1 MNNKLNLFAVAGTVA
16 VSLLA
21 TAALTTRA
29 DTPRGSCTGQAPD
42 GSTIP
47 SHDIALVHRFDL
59 PGKLAWGK
67 ISIKLDSAGWR
78 VGDIDGP
85 RANPA
90 QMSVALGAMR
100 AIEIGTRCTGWVEG
114 PTAYPCGFAVR
125 ELGFSRE
132 TDDRQ
137 AAIAMDWTPVPQRA
151 QIAIDA
157 RPQADMKGLL
167 APVLDT
173 PRFVRLLVSAQQFGN
188 PDKSI
193 GDKIEFEVR
202 VVSNPLVP
210 SLFDRKSGLL
220 TVCGGGQSRP
230 V

>member
-1 MNNKLNLFAVAGTVA
+1 MKNKINLLSVAGTVA
-16 VSLLA
+16 VSVLA
-21 TAALTTRA
+21 TAAFTTRA
-29 DTPRGSCTGQAPD
+29 DTSRVPCSVQALD
-42 GSTIP
+42 GSAIP
-47 SHDIALVHRFDL
+47 SHDIALVHRFNL
-59 PGKLAWGK
+59 PEKLAWGK
-67 ISIKLDSAGWR
+67 VSIKLDSAGWR
-78 VGDIDGP
+78 VGDVDGP

-100 AIEIGTRCTGWVEG
+100 AIEIGSRCTGWVEG

-125 ELGFSRE
+125 ELGFSRQ

-137 AAIAMDWTPVPQRA
+137 AAIAMDWTPDPQRA
-151 QIAIDA
+151 QAAIAA

-188 PDKSI
+188 LEKAASDKL
-193 GDKIEFEVR
+193 EFEVR

-210 SLFDRKSGLL
+210 SLFDRKSGLV
-220 TVCGGGQSRP
+220 TMCGGGQSRLA
-230 V
+230 

>member
-1 MNNKLNLFAVAGTVA
+1 MKNKLNHFSLAGAVAI
-16 VSLLA
+16 SILA
-21 TAALTTRA
+21 AAAFTTRA
-29 DTPRGSCTGQAPD
+29 DTPRVPCSAEAPD
-42 GSTIP
+42 GGAILSQ
-47 SHDIALVHRFDL
+47 DIALVHRFDL

-137 AAIAMDWTPVPQRA
+137 AAIAMDWTPDPQRA
-151 QIAIDA
+151 QAAITA

-173 PRFVRLLVSAQQFGN
+173 PRFVRLRVSAQQFGN
-188 PDKSI
+188 PEKST
-193 GDKIEFEVR
+193 GDKLEFEVR

>member
-1 MNNKLNLFAVAGTVA
+1 M
-16 VSLLA
+16 
-21 TAALTTRA
+21 RA
-29 DTPRGSCTGQAPD
+29 
-42 GSTIP
+42 STIQIRP
-47 SHDIALVHRFDL
+47 MLKQ
-59 PGKLAWGK
+59 G
-67 ISIKLDSAGWR
+67 
-78 VGDIDGP
+78 
-85 RANPA
+85 ANPA

-100 AIEIGTRCTGWVEG
+100 GIEIGTRCTGWVEG

-125 ELGFSRE
+125 ELGFSRQ
-132 TDDRQ
+132 TDERQ
-137 AAIAMDWTPVPQRA
+137 AAIAMDWTPDPQRA
-151 QIAIDA
+151 QAAINA

-188 PDKSI
+188 PEKSV
-193 GDKIEFEVR
+193 GDKLEFEVR